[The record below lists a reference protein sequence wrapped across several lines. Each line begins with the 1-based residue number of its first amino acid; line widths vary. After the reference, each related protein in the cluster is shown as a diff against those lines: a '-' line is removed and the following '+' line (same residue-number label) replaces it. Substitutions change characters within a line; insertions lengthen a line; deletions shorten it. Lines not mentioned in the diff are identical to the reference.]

1 MRTPQ
6 ELERGLSAPDTLG
19 LETRVQIRQAAIQLL
34 EQMPEGTGRLVI
46 DLGHTRY
53 IDSAGLGALMLIQ
66 RRAAERRQAVVLRHP
81 NEEIRFLL
89 VLTKLYDLF
98 QVEAVND

>member
-6 ELERGLSAPDTLG
+6 EVERGLSAPDTLG
-19 LETRVQIRQAAIQLL
+19 LETRVQIRKVAFQLL
-34 EQMPEGTGRLVI
+34 EEMPEGTGRLVI
-46 DLGHTRY
+46 DLGRTRH

-66 RRAAERRQAVVLRHP
+66 RRAAERRQTVVLRHP
-81 NEEIRFLL
+81 SEEIRFLL

-98 QVEAVND
+98 QVEAGED

>member
-98 QVEAVND
+98 QVEAADD

>member
-6 ELERGLSAPDTLG
+6 ELERGRSAPDTLG

-66 RRAAERRQAVVLRHP
+66 RRAAERRQVVVLRHP

>member
-6 ELERGLSAPDTLG
+6 DVERGLSAPERLG
-19 LETRVQIRQAAIQLL
+19 LNTRVEIRMAAARLL
-34 EQMPEGTGRLVI
+34 EEMPPGGRLVI
-46 DLGHTRY
+46 DLSYTRE

-66 RRAAERRQAVVLRHP
+66 RLAAERHQSVVLRHP

-89 VLTKLYDLF
+89 VLTKLADLF
-98 QVEAVND
+98 AIESLHG